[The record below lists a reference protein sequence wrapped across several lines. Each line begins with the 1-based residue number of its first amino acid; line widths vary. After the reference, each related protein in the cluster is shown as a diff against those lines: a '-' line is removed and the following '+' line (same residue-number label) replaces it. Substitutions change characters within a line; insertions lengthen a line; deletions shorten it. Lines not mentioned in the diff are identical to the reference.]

1 MAFSL
6 ERHQW
11 KWITAGCLWT
21 PAEKEHLRGLVQP
34 PDEQELKQQTT
45 SAGPSVTSGRGDNAS
60 GEESRPARLAR
71 VLARGGLCGRLR
83 FLLHDPGEDR
93 IRHLRRLHGHAAAEQ
108 TGRILAT
115 QHIARALAAGWARV
129 RPALPVAIRE
139 DHSDRGCPAL
149 LRAHHGVRIRIQPRR
164 HQRALRS
171 ALRGTALGLLFIVT
185 AVSGF
190 VSPMALEFLRQT
202 YGFRCTLFLVGAIIL
217 NMLLGCFIV
226 SRIERTEAVDD
237 PHVPTKTK
245 ELLAEPPRVLAD
257 RRRSSFQAAS
267 LGQSCSIALA
277 ESIMSLD
284 KGDRSARAKLLRS
297 LRSLLSLAFIHIGV
311 SRAAALFALTT
322 ILITVVDFGEDN
334 GLTGYDAVSL
344 LTAYAIGDLGSRLCT
359 ALVLDT
365 RFLSSSATLLCMFAL
380 QTAVMAVMS
389 FEKNYWVLLSC
400 CFVTGLSSG
409 GRVFTC
415 TVMVAEE
422 FDEDSI
428 SLNLGVMNFVS
439 GFACLIRPPVIGY
452 CRDVLGSYTTLY
464 MLLAIINAVFTVTWS
479 LKVVLSK
486 RKKVPP
492 LRDVLQELPD
502 ARGRIGSITSF

>member
-1 MAFSL
+1 MPPAKRVVQPDSRECWPVAASAAVYVFFSMIL
-6 ERHQW
+6 VKTESVIYVGFMDMLQLNRQDASW
-11 KWITAGCLWT
+11 PLSISLVLSQLAGPVFGLLCLWLSERT
-21 PAEKEHLRGLVQP
+21 
-34 PDEQELKQQTT
+34 
-45 SAGPSVTSGRGDNAS
+45 
-60 GEESRPARLAR
+60 
-71 VLARGGLCGRLR
+71 
-83 FLLHDPGEDR
+83 
-93 IRHLRRLHGHAAAEQ
+93 
-108 TGRILAT
+108 IL
-115 QHIARALAAGWARV
+115 IVG
-129 RPALPVAIRE
+129 
-139 DHSDRGCPAL
+139 AL
-149 LRAHHGVRIRIQPRR
+149 LCSVPIMACGFAYSLAVINVLYGVLFGLGLACAELVPFSVVAR
-164 HQRALRS
+164 HFVS
-171 ALRGTALGLLFIVT
+171 FRGTALGLLFIVT